1 MLTADH
7 GMVDVDRLVDLSS
20 HQGLAQDVA
29 LVAGEPRASH
39 VHLEP
44 QATGRLEEVAAR
56 WREVLGDD
64 AWVLTRDQ
72 AVDRGLFG
80 PLDERNRELIGHLVV
95 AARGRVAL
103 VDPRT
108 QSPGSL
114 TLVGMHGSLTHE
126 ELAIPALVDVV

>member
-1 MLTADH
+1 MSSPARSFDARVPAIWAVLLTVSVFA
-7 GMVDVDRLVDLSS
+7 
-20 HQGLAQDVA
+20 
-29 LVAGEPRASH
+29 H
-39 VHLEP
+39 VHVEI
-44 QATGRLEEVAAR
+44 ANDAAR
-56 WREVLGDD
+56 GVRMPYGAALAIQVSS
-64 AWVLTRDQ
+64 
-72 AVDRGLFG
+72 
-80 PLDERNRELIGHLVV
+80 HLVV